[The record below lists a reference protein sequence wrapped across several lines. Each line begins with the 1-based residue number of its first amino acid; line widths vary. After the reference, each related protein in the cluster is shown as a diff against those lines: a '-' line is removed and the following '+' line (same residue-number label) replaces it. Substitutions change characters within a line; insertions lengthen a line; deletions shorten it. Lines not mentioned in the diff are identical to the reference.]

1 MRFRD
6 IGLSIANGI
15 ISLGIFKIF
24 NMGFIAFIIKSNI
37 PDTLRAL
44 IAINKPIKVGNMF
57 TTIPIP
63 SFAPSIKISKV
74 FFFSINPFAIIISI
88 TSGID
93 TIDK

>member
-6 IGLSIANGI
+6 IGLSNASGI

-24 NMGFIAFIIKSNI
+24 KMGLMAFIIKSNI
-37 PDTLRAL
+37 PDTLKAL
-44 IAINKPIKVGNMF
+44 IAINNPIKVGNIF

-63 SFAPSIKISKV
+63 SFAPSIKISNV
-74 FFFSINPFAIIISI
+74 FFFSINPFTTIISI

>member
-1 MRFRD
+1 MHFRD
-6 IGLSIANGI
+6 IGLSIASGI

-24 NMGFIAFIIKSNI
+24 NMGLIVFIIKSSI

-63 SFAPSIKISKV
+63 SFAPSIKISNV
-74 FFFSINPFAIIISI
+74 FFFSINPFATIIRI
-88 TSGID
+88 TNGID